1 MSSLRVTKIID
12 AEKTLK
18 SVFGDLFDKTDITIR
33 KAVKHGIYV
42 AVNNI
47 KQLTYNKSV
56 SVPYQLTRPSRKYG
70 VPLIEGIRAYMYKT
84 QLTGVVHILG
94 DAINNDGT
102 WRLRFFLGKG
112 AVRKKTRHGPLE
124 KPSVIQGYN
133 TLKSAYDQYKDK
145 AIEDINDSVKN
156 AIDKLNS

>member
-12 AEKTLK
+12 AEQTLK
-18 SVFGDLFDKTDITIR
+18 SVFGDLFNKADITIN
-33 KAVKHGIYV
+33 KAVRHGIYV
-42 AVNNI
+42 AINNI

-70 VPLIEGIRAYMYKT
+70 VPLLEGIRAYMYKT
-84 QLTGVVHILG
+84 NLTGVVNILG
-94 DAINNDGT
+94 DTRNNDGT
-102 WRLRFFLGKG
+102 WRTRFFLGKG
-112 AVRKKTRHGPLE
+112 AVRKKRGT
-124 KPSVIQGYN
+124 ITGYN
-133 TLKSAYDQYKDK
+133 TLKSAYEQYQGK